1 MIKTAV
7 TFALQDSKTATPEDA
22 TSYVAHAMAF
32 LDADG
37 ATWTAHVGGY
47 RMADGSAVFEP
58 SYTVDVLTAEPVESD
73 KVKRFAEFI
82 KNAESQESVMIEV
95 TTVNTQFI

>member
-7 TFALQDSKTATPEDA
+7 TFALQDSKQATQKDA

-32 LDADG
+32 LDASG

-47 RMADGSAVFEP
+47 RMADGTAVFEP
-58 SYTVDVLTAEPVESD
+58 SYTVDVLTPEPVAPD
-73 KVKRFAEFI
+73 KVQRFAKFI
-82 KNAESQESVMIEV
+82 KSAESQESVMIEV